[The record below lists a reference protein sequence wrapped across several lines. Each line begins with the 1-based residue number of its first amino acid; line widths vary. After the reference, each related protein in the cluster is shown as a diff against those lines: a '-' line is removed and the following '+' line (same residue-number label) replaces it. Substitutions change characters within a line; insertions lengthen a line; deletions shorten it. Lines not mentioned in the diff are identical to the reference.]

1 MNKTFN
7 LSPEAL
13 ELVNKF
19 CNVDTLED
27 HINSL
32 EVAEDTLQELAYME
46 GDSDQSSNIFSVAY
60 NIKSI
65 RKDMI
70 KLKNLLE
77 NG

>member
-1 MNKTFN
+1 MNKAIN
-7 LSPEAL
+7 MPPEAL

-19 CNVDTLED
+19 CDVDTLED
-27 HINSL
+27 HIGSL

-46 GDSDQSSNIFSVAY
+46 RDSDQSSNIFSVAY

-70 KLKNLLE
+70 KLKTLLE

>member
-46 GDSDQSSNIFSVAY
+46 RDSDQSSNIFSVAY

-70 KLKNLLE
+70 KLKTLLE